1 MKQFFL
7 LTLIALFCATTGL
20 AENRA
25 EKLAKEI
32 YKPKSKYVLVV
43 AHRGDWRNAPENS
56 LQAYQN
62 CIDMGVDMVEI
73 DIHKTKD
80 DQFIIMH
87 DATVDRTTNG
97 KGKISEMTLAEIKKL
112 RLRAGHNVVTRHKVP
127 TLEEVL
133 NLVKGKILVNIDK
146 GDNYFDEIYDLLV
159 KTGTEKQVVIKTYD
173 NLATIQSKNKNDVVR
188 KSIFMP
194 IINLGKKED
203 AEQVVNDYMTV
214 KPAAYEVVFKE
225 ESPKLFTI
233 LDKIKASGSKLWIN
247 SLWASLNAGHD
258 DDLAVE
264 EGKPE
269 EAWGWILK
277 QGATV
282 IQTDRPA
289 QLIKYL
295 KKKHR
300 H

>member
-1 MKQFFL
+1 
-7 LTLIALFCATTGL
+7 
-20 AENRA
+20 
-25 EKLAKEI
+25 
-32 YKPKSKYVLVV
+32 
-43 AHRGDWRNAPENS
+43 
-56 LQAYQN
+56 
-62 CIDMGVDMVEI
+62 
-73 DIHKTKD
+73 
-80 DQFIIMH
+80 MH

-97 KGKISEMTLAEIKKL
+97 KGKIADMTLAEIKQLK
-112 RLRAGHNVVTRHKVP
+112 LRAGHNVVTQHNVP

-173 NLATIQSKNKNDVVR
+173 DLATIQSKNKNDIVR

-194 IINLGKKED
+194 IINLDKKRD
-203 AEQVVNDYMTV
+203 AEDVLAEYMTV
-214 KPAAYEVVFKE
+214 NPAAYEICFSQVTPKVYTVLEKVKATGGKLWLN
-225 ESPKLFTI
+225 SMWPKLN
-233 LDKIKASGSKLWIN
+233 G
-247 SLWASLNAGHD
+247 GHD

-264 EGKPE
+264 QNKPD
-269 EAWGWILK
+269 EAWGWLLK
-277 QGATV
+277 QGAKL

-289 QLIKYL
+289 DLIKYL